1 MEMVK
6 WYRNGTEMIHIQKIE
21 YPQSI
26 GITGL
31 AG

>member
-1 MEMVK
+1 MVK
-6 WYRNGTEMIHIQKIE
+6 WKTHSTKIVHIQKIE